1 MPIHNPDRQG
11 LIITGSD
18 INSAGYGNN
27 FVFDILSK
35 PGIRY
40 SEYLTGKSSIIGACG
55 IGTNI
60 VYAGRSTRSGRS
72 EAWSLLGMLIFKE
85 FLVISYNHFWLA
97 FKVEVLILVR
107 LKNSNSPFGQSA
119 SRMDYVRPRLF
130 YDVNK

>member
-18 INSAGYGNN
+18 INIAGYGNN

-72 EAWSLLGMLIFKE
+72 EA
-85 FLVISYNHFWLA
+85 
-97 FKVEVLILVR
+97 
-107 LKNSNSPFGQSA
+107 
-119 SRMDYVRPRLF
+119 
-130 YDVNK
+130 

>member
-1 MPIHNPDRQG
+1 MQG
-11 LIITGSD
+11 AVPE
-18 INSAGYGNN
+18 AG
-27 FVFDILSK
+27 DLK
-35 PGIRY
+35 H
-40 SEYLTGKSSIIGACG
+40 
-55 IGTNI
+55 
-60 VYAGRSTRSGRS
+60 

-119 SRMDYVRPRLF
+119 TRMDYVRPRLF